1 MRMELDFWY
10 VPPKRSLAIAALLS
24 ALSCA
29 QSQTRAGLSA
39 EIEPPTERL
48 RPQVRK
54 VPLSATTLSAL
65 QRQSIEPFLSAPQV
79 FDPEHFNALPRIV
92 GAAGQRSLF
101 SKSDVVLARSL
112 SGSDFALSPEAPREW
127 NIYRNPKA
135 LKDPLSGEVLGM
147 EAEYL
152 GRAIILSGEGVAL
165 SQKDGKTIET
175 IVPASFE
182 IVHAVSEI
190 RTGDRL
196 FRSNENAWR
205 ELTPHA
211 PASGLTATIIS
222 IYGSGVAN
230 ASKNQIVVLNQGS
243 RQGLEPGHLM
253 SIRKT
258 PSLTTDLGDPTR
270 PALRPSV
277 GVSGQALVFLTFNR
291 LAYALIS
298 DTTEPVRVGDRLT
311 SP

>member
-1 MRMELDFWY
+1 MNYEFWAA
-10 VPPKRSLAIAALLS
+10 PIWRWLSLAALLS
-24 ALSCA
+24 AQPVA
-29 QSQTRAGLSA
+29 FGQTISRYAS
-39 EIEPPTERL
+39 EPEPPTVRL
-48 RPQVRK
+48 RPQMRSE
-54 VPLSATTLSAL
+54 PLAAMALTAL

-79 FDPEHFNALPRIV
+79 FDPEQFNALPRIV
-92 GAAGQRSLF
+92 GAAEQRSLF
-101 SKSDVVLARSL
+101 SKSDVVYARTLMGNAFVLAP
-112 SGSDFALSPEAPREW
+112 GVPREW

-135 LKDPLSGEVLGM
+135 LKDPTTGKVLGM

-152 GRAIILSGEGVAL
+152 GRARLLSSEGVEQ
-165 SQKDGKTIET
+165 SQKDGKPLET

-190 RTGDRL
+190 RAGDRL
-196 FRSNENAWR
+196 FQSNESAWR

-211 PASGLTATIIS
+211 PQAGLAATIIS

-243 RQGLEPGHLM
+243 KHGLAAGHLM

-258 PSLTTDLGDPTR
+258 PNLKTDLTDPAR

-277 GVSGQALVFLTFNR
+277 GISGQAMVFLTFDK
-291 LAYALIS
+291 LAYALVS
-298 DTTEPVRVGDRLT
+298 DITDPVQVGDRLT

>member
-1 MRMELDFWY
+1 MKYEFW
-10 VPPKRSLAIAALLS
+10 VAPIWRWLPLALLLS
-24 ALSCA
+24 AQPPA
-29 QSQTRAGLSA
+29 FGQTTARYAT
-39 EIEPPTERL
+39 EPEPPTVRL
-48 RPQVRK
+48 RPQMRSE
-54 VPLSATTLSAL
+54 PLAAMALTAL

-79 FDPEHFNALPRIV
+79 FDPEQFNALPRIV
-92 GAAGQRSLF
+92 GAGGQRSLF
-101 SKSDVVLARSL
+101 SKSDVVYARTVPGNVFVL
-112 SGSDFALSPEAPREW
+112 GPGVPREW

-135 LKDPLSGEVLGM
+135 LKDPSSGEVLGM

-152 GRAIILSGEGVAL
+152 GRARLLSSEGVEQ
-165 SQKDGKTIET
+165 SQKDGKTLET

-190 RTGDRL
+190 RAGDRL
-196 FRSNENAWR
+196 FQSNESAWR
-205 ELTPHA
+205 ELTPRA
-211 PASGLTATIIS
+211 PQGELAATIIS

-243 RQGLEPGHLM
+243 KQGLEPGHLM
-253 SIRKT
+253 AIRKT
-258 PSLTTDLGDPTR
+258 PSLKVDATDPAR

-277 GVSGQALVFLTFNR
+277 GTSGQALVFLTFDK

-298 DTTEPVRVGDRLT
+298 DISDPVQVGDRLT